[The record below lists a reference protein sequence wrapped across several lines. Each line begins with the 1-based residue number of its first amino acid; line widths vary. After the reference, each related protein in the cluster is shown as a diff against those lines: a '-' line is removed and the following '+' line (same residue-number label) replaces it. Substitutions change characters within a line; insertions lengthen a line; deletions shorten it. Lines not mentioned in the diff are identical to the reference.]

1 MASRLSSDGLGNRLE
16 NGYNAQYNHK
26 RNQAKT
32 SVKQAFLLAGK
43 QVANKLGKSTGKQR
57 EDVDKAPI
65 DGEFRAIYNNKIE
78 TV

>member
-1 MASRLSSDGLGNRLE
+1 M
-16 NGYNAQYNHK
+16 
-26 RNQAKT
+26 